1 VVKKIYLDSGFVC
14 ITVIKY
20 LVGRHKTFFYLI
32 TCLAHIDV
40 YMYLTHTHMNVIIT
54 ESVNDFFFH
63 VHYTYEKTNF
73 PIDAFI
79 FVVLGYTSYDEK
91 KKRGYTSY

>member
-1 VVKKIYLDSGFVC
+1 
-14 ITVIKY
+14 
-20 LVGRHKTFFYLI
+20 
-32 TCLAHIDV
+32 
-40 YMYLTHTHMNVIIT
+40 MNVIIT